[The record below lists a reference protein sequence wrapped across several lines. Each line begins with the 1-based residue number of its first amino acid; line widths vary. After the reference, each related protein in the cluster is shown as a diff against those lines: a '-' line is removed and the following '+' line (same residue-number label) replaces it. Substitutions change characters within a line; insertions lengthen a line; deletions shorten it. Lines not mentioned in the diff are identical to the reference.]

1 MVALL
6 PFWVDPTKD
15 YIIHEGLTNT
25 LKMAAIALT
34 ASLLIG
40 VVLGVMITIDFLPS
54 RALIRLYIEVWRGLP
69 LIVTIL
75 GVYFVA
81 PTLSPALE
89 FDAVTAA
96 AVGLSLWGSA
106 QIAETTR
113 GAVLPIRH
121 EQEEAAAALGFG
133 WLGRQRF

>member
-1 MVALL
+1 MLALL

-25 LKMAAIALT
+25 LKMAAIALA

-40 VVLGVMITIDFLPS
+40 IVFGVLITIDFLPS
-54 RALIRLYIEVWRGLP
+54 RALIRLYIEIWRGLP

-81 PTLSPALE
+81 PTLSPRLE

-96 AVGLSLWGSA
+96 AIGLSLWGSA
-106 QIAETTR
+106 QVAEATR
-113 GAVLPIRH
+113 GAVQSIPP

-133 WLGRQRF
+133 WLGRQT